1 MAEAELE
8 KTTITIAITG
18 EKHTF
23 EAVGEVIIFD
33 GFLKVYMESFDDEKE
48 DDEAALLPA
57 IHKGDQLQRSL
68 IQALEQYTTHPPPL
82 HGGQPREKNGSLGN
96 RTSVNIRTH
105 DYHDPEPGIYLTGKP
120 GWYRTSTRPDRP

>member
-57 IHKGDQLQRSL
+57 IH
-68 IQALEQYTTHPPPL
+68 
-82 HGGQPREKNGSLGN
+82 
-96 RTSVNIRTH
+96 
-105 DYHDPEPGIYLTGKP
+105 
-120 GWYRTSTRPDRP
+120 